1 MEVALAGGGWHGVL
15 LDNRRSTL
23 PWLLLP
29 TDHTKMQHLKASAM
43 LSYHTTV
50 WVWNSSVAW
59 LGNSSA
65 LNGISRGYWC
75 RVWFG
80 GWSSLQESR
89 QLYSRVGKAGLVGPS
104 PRDAVYHHGQR
115 QEVGAS
121 SLLRFGH
128 GNWYTFR
135 HCTNQSSHRM
145 CPAQRERAQIP
156 RLSTR
161 ECQRVWPH
169 P

>member
-1 MEVALAGGGWHGVL
+1 MHVSCQTPPDTTSCPACPNVTPTRSSHSAMEVALAGGGWHGVL

-29 TDHTKMQHLKASAM
+29 TDHTKMQHLKATAM

-80 GWSSLQESR
+80 GCSSLQESR

-104 PRDAVYHHGQR
+104 PRDVVSLSPWPKTGSGCLQPAKVWTWKLVY
-115 QEVGAS
+115 
-121 SLLRFGH
+121 F
-128 GNWYTFR
+128 
-135 HCTNQSSHRM
+135 
-145 CPAQRERAQIP
+145 
-156 RLSTR
+156 
-161 ECQRVWPH
+161 
-169 P
+169 